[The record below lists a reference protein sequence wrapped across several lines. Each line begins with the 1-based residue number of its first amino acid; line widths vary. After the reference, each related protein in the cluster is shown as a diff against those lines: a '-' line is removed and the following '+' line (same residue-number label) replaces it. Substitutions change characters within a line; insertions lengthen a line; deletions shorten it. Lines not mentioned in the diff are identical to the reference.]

1 MSDFVNTASQKAGM
15 PPGSLVHVGDDR
27 AIESKVSIIQYSKQ
41 HLEEK
46 VVTSIEDIDH
56 FQESDTVTWVTIEG
70 LKNVELIESIGRVFD
85 IHPLVLEDILNTQ
98 QRPKF
103 EEFDDYLYIVLKD
116 LSLEGENSFVAYQQV
131 SLLVLK
137 NLVFIFKEQQDDM
150 FLSLHKR
157 LRNNKGRLRGLGAD
171 YLTYVILDTIVDKN
185 FVIIDA
191 LDEVISSIEEELSIN
206 PTSEILT
213 TIQRIKHDLIYIR
226 RYISPLRDLLLGI
239 LRSDNLLIDEK
250 NHIYFRDVLDHVL
263 RVTESLETYR
273 DMLSSLLDIYM
284 SSVSNK
290 MNEVMKV
297 LTVFATIFIPL
308 TFVAGIYGMNFDYMP
323 ELKFKWGYPTLW
335 IVFIVIPIVLLG
347 YFKNK
352 KWL

>member
-1 MSDFVNTASQKAGM
+1 MYNFVNTTSQKTGM
-15 PPGSLVHVGDDR
+15 PPGSLVHVGDDQ
-27 AIESKVSIIQYSKQ
+27 AIESRVSIVQYNKQ
-41 HLEEK
+41 RLEEK
-46 VVTSIEDIDH
+46 VAATIDEIDQ
-56 FQESDTVTWVTIEG
+56 FLEADTVTWVTIEG
-70 LKNVELIESIGRVFD
+70 LKNVGLIETIGRAFD

-116 LSLEGENSFVAYQQV
+116 LSLEDAHSSVRYQQI
-131 SLLVLK
+131 SILVLK
-137 NLVFIFKEQQDDM
+137 NLVFIFKEHQDDI
-150 FLSLHKR
+150 FLPLHKR
-157 LRNNKGRLRGLGAD
+157 LHNNKGRLRALGAD

-185 FVIIDA
+185 FIIIDS
-191 LDEVISSIEEELSIN
+191 LDDVVSSIEEELSVN
-206 PTSEILT
+206 ATPQILT
-213 TIQRIKHDLIYIR
+213 TIQRIKHELIYIR
-226 RYISPLRDLLLGI
+226 KYISPLRDLLLGV
-239 LRSDNLLIDEK
+239 LRTDTVLIDEK

-284 SSVSNK
+284 SSMSNK

-308 TFVAGIYGMNFDYMP
+308 TFVAGIYGMNFEYMP
-323 ELKFKWGYPTLW
+323 ELKFKWSYPVIWTF
-335 IVFIVIPIVLLG
+335 FIVIPIALLA
-347 YFKNK
+347 YFKKK